1 MYKKYALPQSTHIC
15 GKKELLKCLF
25 TNCQSSTFLRFLIDW
40 LPNYLI
46 VANLDFAWA
55 LKYLVHVSGL
65 FLLKEI
71 LTKMNLM

>member
-1 MYKKYALPQSTHIC
+1 M
-15 GKKELLKCLF
+15 F

-55 LKYLVHVSGL
+55 LKYLVHVFRFVSLEGN
-65 FLLKEI
+65 FNKNEFNVK
-71 LTKMNLM
+71 TYKCY